1 MTQEYLLRTHL
12 IIYLLSSRT
21 GVRQA
26 DIKFLSMIR
35 KMGLM
40 ENIFFVINCDFNEH
54 ESIEGLKNLKEN
66 LKFQYLFRFTDVA
79 SRDLR
84 DKLFD
89 RFRVFT
95 MDISGMAALIDREQ
109 ADKEKRLTVLK
120 AVKKGSQ
127 KNDGQHSPLE
137 SWNGIKYFFILKNS
151 NARPTFDTGGIVMF
165 YLFYFAYH
173 IGYLD
178 DFSRGIPSGKQQGQ
192 PCGFIPDQ
200 FQYGGQ

>member
-127 KNDGQHSPLE
+127 KTMDN
-137 SWNGIKYFFILKNS
+137 IVRLK
-151 NARPTFDTGGIVMF
+151 AGME
-165 YLFYFAYH
+165 
-173 IGYLD
+173 
-178 DFSRGIPSGKQQGQ
+178 
-192 PCGFIPDQ
+192 
-200 FQYGGQ
+200 

>member
-1 MTQEYLLRTHL
+1 
-12 IIYLLSSRT
+12 
-21 GVRQA
+21 
-26 DIKFLSMIR
+26 MIR

-66 LKFQYLFRFTDVA
+66 LKFQYLFRFTDVV

-109 ADKEKRLTVLK
+109 ADKEKMLTVLK

-127 KNDGQHSPLE
+127 KTMDN
-137 SWNGIKYFFILKNS
+137 IVRLK
-151 NARPTFDTGGIVMF
+151 AGME
-165 YLFYFAYH
+165 
-173 IGYLD
+173 
-178 DFSRGIPSGKQQGQ
+178 
-192 PCGFIPDQ
+192 
-200 FQYGGQ
+200 

>member
-109 ADKEKRLTVLK
+109 ADKEKK
-120 AVKKGSQ
+120 AK
-127 KNDGQHSPLE
+127 
-137 SWNGIKYFFILKNS
+137 
-151 NARPTFDTGGIVMF
+151 R
-165 YLFYFAYH
+165 
-173 IGYLD
+173 
-178 DFSRGIPSGKQQGQ
+178 
-192 PCGFIPDQ
+192 
-200 FQYGGQ
+200 